1 MPTVGKQT
9 GNHETN
15 GHANRLTPF
24 AAYVKSHLRPGTD
37 DVVIGP
43 DVPAPGVD
51 EERIQT
57 ATMADAAKVVA
68 GIRYLVRGWVPFG
81 NLTGVVAEP
90 GVGKSAFALYGLAR
104 PIITGCNWFTGANGP
119 GKPGHV
125 LWCAT
130 ENDKVREN
138 LKRIKMYLTT
148 KLKQEEQDFFR
159 AKNGL
164 LERAALAQ
172 RYTNFA
178 APSAD
183 EAEVLRAGQARVLKL
198 REELAAVN
206 EQLKD
211 PEAERRRLEIEA
223 ELQQRRSR
231 DADVEAAIRS
241 ITIGPV
247 NASGQVVS
255 YLI

>member
-1 MPTVGKQT
+1 MRTVVI
-9 GNHETN
+9 ETFEE
-15 GHANRLTPF
+15 F
-24 AAYVKSHLRPGTD
+24 AARQACDHVISGTMISGQGMQVARYVFKNGAISDRTTHWD
-37 DVVIGP
+37 P
-43 DVPAPGVD
+43 DP
-51 EERIQT
+51 
-57 ATMADAAKVVA
+57 
-68 GIRYLVRGWVPFG
+68 
-81 NLTGVVAEP
+81 N
-90 GVGKSAFALYGLAR
+90 
-104 PIITGCNWFTGANGP
+104 
-119 GKPGHV
+119 
-125 LWCAT
+125 
-130 ENDKVREN
+130 VREN

-159 AKNGL
+159 AKNSL

-183 EAEVLRAGQARVLKL
+183 EAEVLRQGQARVLKL

-211 PEAERRRLEIEA
+211 PEAERRRQEIEA
-223 ELQQRRSR
+223 EQQQRRSR

-241 ITIGPV
+241 ISIGPV
-247 NASGQVVS
+247 NANGQVVS